1 MNLWILLG
9 IAVVLLI
16 LALRTEGFDATPSIK
31 APPYDAQET
40 IRIFG
45 MVPVAD
51 RGPLLAKA
59 KASSGDTS
67 KHEEIAGGYLAPT
80 VADFFTQKFKPAT
93 TPITNAMVDSFV
105 DTLGSS
111 DFKETK
117 RKVLKTYFVDQQGL
131 ARDSEYAAQ
140 VQADLGYTP
149 GPQGPTGGPTGP
161 TGGATGPTGPS
172 GPTGTVSPI
181 CPAGSTFLRG
191 KCISDAPAENFTC
204 PSGYTPTAARNCRG
218 QTNTDIV
225 PPQCPSGK
233 VFDNDRG
240 GCIPEGPD
248 PTCPSGYTIALMDG
262 VFSCRAATTTTTT
275 GGSTSSGATLTTP
288 SSSNGIFGPAF
299 TSFGDPS
306 PNGNTADSSKFTS
319 YPQLLGGQAEPTT
332 TIEGVGVTSRGMY
345 GWDDLP
351 SLDSLGAS
359 EKSQYFPYSRTPGD
373 MERIPDPFRVA
384 QTFDMSSLSSKTEPV
399 PFLTDFSAF
408 QR

>member
-16 LALRTEGFDATPSIK
+16 LALRTESFEATPSIK

-45 MVPVAD
+45 MVPTAD
-51 RGPLLAKA
+51 RPALLAKA

-67 KHEEIAGGYLAPT
+67 KHEEIAGGYIAPT

-93 TPITNAMVDSFV
+93 TPITNAMVDDFV
-105 DTLGSS
+105 NTLGNT

-149 GPQGPTGGPTGP
+149 GPQGPTGPTGGSTGPTGP
-161 TGGATGPTGPS
+161 TGGSTGPTGPTGGTTGS
-172 GPTGTVSPI
+172 TGPTG
-181 CPAGSTFLRG
+181 
-191 KCISDAPAENFTC
+191 
-204 PSGYTPTAARNCRG
+204 PT
-218 QTNTDIV
+218 
-225 PPQCPSGK
+225 
-233 VFDNDRG
+233 G
-240 GCIPEGPD
+240 G
-248 PTCPSGYTIALMDG
+248 
-262 VFSCRAATTTTTT
+262 TTT
-275 GGSTSSGATLTTP
+275 GGSTASGSTTTTP
-288 SSSNGIFGPAF
+288 GSSNGIFGPAF

-306 PNGNTADSSKFTS
+306 PNGNTTDSSKYTS
-319 YPQLLGGQAEPTT
+319 YPQILGGQAEPTT
-332 TIEGVGVTSRGMY
+332 TIEGVGVTSRG
-345 GWDDLP
+345 GIGGLDLP
-351 SLDSLGAS
+351 SFDSLGSS
-359 EKSQYFPYSRTPGD
+359 EQSQYFPYSRTPGD

>member
-31 APPYDAQET
+31 APPYDAQEK

-117 RKVLKTYFVDQQGL
+117 RKVLKTYFVEQQGL

-172 GPTGTVSPI
+172 GPSGPTG
-181 CPAGSTFLRG
+181 GSTG
-191 KCISDAPAENFTC
+191 
-204 PSGYTPTAARNCRG
+204 PT
-218 QTNTDIV
+218 
-225 PPQCPSGK
+225 
-233 VFDNDRG
+233 
-240 GCIPEGPD
+240 GP
-248 PTCPSGYTIALMDG
+248 
-262 VFSCRAATTTTTT
+262 TTT
-275 GGSTSSGATLTTP
+275 GGSTSGGATLTTP